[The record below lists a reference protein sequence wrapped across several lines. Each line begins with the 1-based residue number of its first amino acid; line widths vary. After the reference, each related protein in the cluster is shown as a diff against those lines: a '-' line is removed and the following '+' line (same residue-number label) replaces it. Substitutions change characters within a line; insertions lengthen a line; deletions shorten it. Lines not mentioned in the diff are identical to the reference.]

1 MKLRSGTL
9 VSSELG
15 KTRSGRCFISLRSP
29 KCVKQR
35 RNVKQ
40 RTRVSLALA
49 VRAVQPKNSILIFPF
64 ITSFPPPEN
73 GTHAEVFANGVSHSY
88 DYHVFTGNRLTAL
101 PGGIWLHLQQRK
113 THNILCVSSACTLH
127 DVMDCFLRAC
137 EHFGFTPSNKSHFC
151 SLRGL
156 PLSNHTSAQA
166 LRSMFPNVN
175 AGSSPRESIS
185 LYMK

>member
-9 VSSELG
+9 ISSKNG
-15 KTRSGRCFISLRSP
+15 KTRSGRVFIAHRSP
-29 KCVKQR
+29 KCAKQR

-40 RTRVSLALA
+40 RTGFSLALA
-49 VRAVQPKNSILIFPF
+49 VRAVQPKNSILNFPF
-64 ITSFPPPEN
+64 ITSFPPPEH
-73 GTHAEVFANGVSHSY
+73 GTHVEEFTNGVSNSH

-101 PGGIWLHLQQRK
+101 PGRIWLHLQQIK

-137 EHFGFTPSNKSHFC
+137 EHFGFKPSNKYHFC

-156 PLSNHTSAQA
+156 PLSNLTSAQA
-166 LRSMFPNVN
+166 LQSMFPNPNVGN
-175 AGSSPRESIS
+175 SPRESIS